1 MAPVLR
7 LSQSDV
13 TPAAS
18 LQPFVT
24 PSDLAAYINK
34 QLVFIG
40 GQGGS
45 DYLWLPAKDQSA
57 HDNNSWLY
65 HLTFYKWSRNDVKT
79 PGLAHVDSWS
89 AKATSRDPN
98 LNRLQ

>member
-45 DYLWLPAKDQSA
+45 DYL
-57 HDNNSWLY
+57 
-65 HLTFYKWSRNDVKT
+65 
-79 PGLAHVDSWS
+79 
-89 AKATSRDPN
+89 
-98 LNRLQ
+98 